1 MTESDNPSQPADGN
15 QIAYDGSQIQILE
28 ARESIR
34 RRPGMYIGSIGEH
47 GLHQLVYEVVG
58 YAVDEHVAGHADA
71 IDVTITADGG
81 MRVADNGR
89 GLPVEPEEST
99 GRSAVELVLTELS
112 FGSGPR
118 SRHHVSGGLSGLG
131 MCVVNALSDRLS
143 VEVRRDGFR
152 WTQEYE
158 RGVALA
164 PLTRHEATTGH
175 GTTIAFR
182 PDAGIFETTRYSFAT
197 LTERL
202 RELAFLNAGLA
213 VSLTDERPERPERPV
228 RFRHEDGL
236 RKFVT
241 HLNPYPVALV
251 HSPAI
256 GFASESGD
264 GTVRAQVALQWNTGP
279 RQEIRTFANSTR
291 TLEGGAHAEGFLT
304 SLTAVLNDHAR
315 RQRLLPA
322 DDGEPARELTAEEV
336 RGGLVAVVSV
346 TLADPVFE
354 GSTRSRLRNAEAG
367 DCVRDAVREHL
378 DDWLERH
385 PGEAA
390 AIIRHIVNT
399 ATA

>member
-1 MTESDNPSQPADGN
+1 MGGRRKTAG
-15 QIAYDGSQIQILE
+15 
-28 ARESIR
+28 AR
-34 RRPGMYIGSIGEH
+34 
-47 GLHQLVYEVVG
+47 
-58 YAVDEHVAGHADA
+58 
-71 IDVTITADGG
+71 ADGG
-81 MRVADNGR
+81 GTAR
-89 GLPVEPEEST
+89 G
-99 GRSAVELVLTELS
+99 
-112 FGSGPR
+112 
-118 SRHHVSGGLSGLG
+118 
-131 MCVVNALSDRLS
+131 
-143 VEVRRDGFR
+143 
-152 WTQEYE
+152 
-158 RGVALA
+158 
-164 PLTRHEATTGH
+164 
-175 GTTIAFR
+175 
-182 PDAGIFETTRYSFAT
+182 
-197 LTERL
+197 
-202 RELAFLNAGLA
+202 
-213 VSLTDERPERPERPV
+213 
-228 RFRHEDGL
+228 
-236 RKFVT
+236 
-241 HLNPYPVALV
+241 V

-291 TLEGGAHAEGFLT
+291 TLEGGAHEEGFLT

-399 ATA
+399 ATG